1 MRTDLI
7 NNALRAELIGGEGK
21 LVVAHIDQRLRELEK
36 IRSVIIGLTD
46 SPSSQGKEIMPA
58 MKRAGD
64 EMASEPEQTQNNP
77 RESSK
82 G

>member
-21 LVVAHIDQRLRELEK
+21 QVIARIDQRLRELEK

-46 SPSSQGKEIMPA
+46 SPSSQGKQIMPP

-64 EMASEPEQTQNNP
+64 AMASQPEQTQNNP
-77 RESSK
+77 RGSNK